1 MIENKVNFLVFV
13 VLVSFL
19 WGCATRPVSSFEAKI
34 VPVDRLLNSDYAKPG
49 SLTTKVTVKRDVG
62 VLGSACSSRF
72 FLNAAPIADID
83 SGEKVELHL
92 LEGEYIV
99 SVWPNGMCGGGM
111 SESRL
116 TLVKGRE
123 QSFRIGYGSNGD
135 FYINPTAF

>member
-1 MIENKVNFLVFV
+1 MI
-13 VLVSFL
+13 
-19 WGCATRPVSSFEAKI
+19 PVG
-34 VPVDRLLNSDYAKPG
+34 RLLNSNYSKPS

-62 VLGSACSSRF
+62 VFGSACSSRF
-72 FLNAAPIADID
+72 FLNSAPIADID

-99 SVWPNGMCGGGM
+99 SVWPNGICGGGM